1 VAYHFHW
8 PEEAILSLEH
18 GERLRWV
25 REISSINQ
33 RSNSEGQDA
42 GNRENLFT

>member
-8 PEEAILSLEH
+8 PAETVLNLEH
-18 GERLRWV
+18 GERHRWV

-33 RSNSEGQDA
+33 RTNAEGEHASE
-42 GNRENLFT
+42 REKLLA

>member
-8 PEEAILSLEH
+8 PVDAILNLEH
-18 GERLRWV
+18 GERLRWL

-42 GNRENLFT
+42 GNRQNLFA

>member
-1 VAYHFHW
+1 MAYHFHW
-8 PEEAILSLEH
+8 PVDTILNLEH
-18 GERLRWV
+18 GERLRWL

-42 GNRENLFT
+42 SNRQNLFA

>member
-8 PEEAILSLEH
+8 PVDTILNLEH
-18 GERLRWV
+18 RERQVWL

-33 RSNSEGQDA
+33 RSNAEGQDA
-42 GNRENLFT
+42 NNRENLFS